1 MPTEIV
7 EPWLFICIP
16 HMESKLDVRMLR
28 LSAVVWCKHVRDDHE
43 THYGAVDQHLGAL
56 KNCSTKNTDAFFHFS
71 YDSSVAAALVK
82 QKSKEDSEQ
91 ENSSDARDPSVEEE
105 ERLLA
110 LDKDIYDEEDETIAQ
125 DVANE
130 SQESQDSYCGTGER
144 KLVCVDETSK
154 FLMLC
159 FKTRI
164 LRRFCNTSVIL
175 FPTFCG

>member
-1 MPTEIV
+1 M
-7 EPWLFICIP
+7 
-16 HMESKLDVRMLR
+16 
-28 LSAVVWCKHVRDDHE
+28 
-43 THYGAVDQHLGAL
+43 
-56 KNCSTKNTDAFFHFS
+56 
-71 YDSSVAAALVK
+71 K

-130 SQESQDSYCGTGER
+130 NQESQDSYCGTGER
-144 KLVCVDETSK
+144 KLVCLDETSK
-154 FLMLC
+154 LLMLC

-164 LRRFCNTSVIL
+164 LRGFYNTSVGCNSVSNFLWIMLFNWITIL
-175 FPTFCG
+175 LLHT